1 MQATAHR
8 KSGVVVPRPLKWH
21 GRLAAGLVY
30 ALARSLAGT
39 VRFQWEDRTGLLNH
53 PQSKPVIFSIWHN
66 RLALCLELY
75 RQYVQGLHPER
86 RMAAIVSASRDGG
99 LLARVLELYRVQP
112 VRGSTSRRGP
122 QAMLE
127 MTSWAEKGY
136 DIAITPDG
144 PRGPRYVMQEGPI
157 VLARLTGMPII
168 PVSYRLAWK
177 KTLKTWDQ
185 FQVPFPATRC
195 EVILGE
201 PIHVAPDITDAEREI
216 LRQKLQTAMAAI
228 THD

>member
-1 MQATAHR
+1 MATMVQR
-8 KSGVVVPRPLKWH
+8 TSGIVAPRPLKWH
-21 GRLAAGLVY
+21 GRLAARCIY
-30 ALARSLAGT
+30 SLAKSLAAT
-39 VRFQWEDRTGLLNH
+39 VRFQWEDRSGIIVIDNA
-53 PQSKPVIFSIWHN
+53 QPVIFSIWHN
-66 RLALCLELY
+66 RLALCLELFC
-75 RQYVQGLHPER
+75 RHIQSRHPER

-144 PRGPRYVMQEGPI
+144 PRGPRYKLQEGPI
-157 VLARLTGMPII
+157 VLAQLTGLPIV
-168 PVSYRLAWK
+168 PVCYQLLWK

-185 FQVPFPATRC
+185 FQIPLPGTRC
-195 EVILGE
+195 QVILGE
-201 PIHVAPDITDAEREI
+201 PIRVPAAISDEERQN
-216 LRQKLQTAMAAI
+216 LRQKLQEAMMAI
-228 THD
+228 TRD